1 MNKYVNPKFLKAFK
15 HYEAMA
21 KKYGENHP
29 KATEAFLTALNYA
42 PEHIKAEID
51 AKAKE
56 LNLLPPPSGYGE
68 DGSPIYKL
76 EDMAQHLSMSYEEA
90 ERHLF
95 DVMNNRQKARLSN
108 EGIVINSNTHL
119 LQ

>member
-29 KATEAFLTALNYA
+29 TTTEAFLTALNYA
-42 PEHIKAEID
+42 PEHIKAKID

-56 LNLLPPPSGYGE
+56 LNLLPDPSQYTADGE
-68 DGSPIYKL
+68 PIYKL
-76 EDMAQHLSMSYEEA
+76 EDIAQHLGMSYEEA
-90 ERHLF
+90 ERLLF
-95 DVMNNRQKARLSN
+95 DVMNNRQKAGLSN
-108 EGIVINSNTHL
+108 EGIVIHSNTHL